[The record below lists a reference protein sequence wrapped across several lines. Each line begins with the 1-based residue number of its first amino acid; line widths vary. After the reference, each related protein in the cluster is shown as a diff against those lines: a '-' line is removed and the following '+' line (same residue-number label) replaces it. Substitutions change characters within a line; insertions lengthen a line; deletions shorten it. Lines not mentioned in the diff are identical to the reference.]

1 MALKIEKLAL
11 TLVLLVTLN
20 LYVFRTYREDTKQ
33 NFPPPPIS
41 VSVVIPVYNS
51 EEFIEKAIKS
61 LLSQTLKSIEFIFVD
76 DKSPDNSSQIIERYA
91 ATDRRFR
98 LIRNKKNM
106 GPGMSRNV
114 GIEAAYGQYVGFLD
128 PDDWVNPEFY
138 EALYEKA
145 TETASGTYDIA
156 KGQFVRVRNQTY
168 EYDKNDWWKVIGK
181 KKKIHEVFTWQH
193 YTAIFKRSILEE
205 HPDARYG
212 NNSYGEDAIFLMKT
226 CYYSNNI
233 TFSNIAKYYYFMRSG
248 SLSTRSQYV
257 LLYNTYHYLSEID
270 DFLKSVGD
278 SVVLERTRRD
288 TVKRIEK
295 MLKETKSPTDE
306 KERLIYKTIKD
317 FIDSIRPPE
326 EPRRTG
332 FLNRFN

>member
-1 MALKIEKLAL
+1 MPKKIEKLAVA
-11 TLVLLVTLN
+11 LVLLITLN
-20 LYVFRTYREDTKQ
+20 LYIFSSHRGSVKRDS
-33 NFPPPPIS
+33 PSPVIA

-51 EEFIEKAIKS
+51 QEFIERAIS
-61 LLSQTLKSIEFIFVD
+61 TLLNQTLKNIEFIFVD
-76 DKSPDNSSQIIERYA
+76 DKSPDNSSQVIEKYV

-98 LIRNKKNM
+98 LIRNEKNL
-106 GPGMSRNV
+106 GPGLTRNV

-145 TETASGTYDIA
+145 TETSRGSYDIA

-168 EYDKNDWWKVIGK
+168 EYDKNDWWKVIGRK
-181 KKKIHEVFTWQH
+181 RKIHEVFTWQH
-193 YTAIFKRSILEE
+193 YTAIFKRAVLEE

-212 NNSYGEDAIFLMKT
+212 NNSYGEDAIFLMKA

-233 TFSNIAKYYYFMRSG
+233 TFTNIAKYYYLMRSG

-257 LLYNTYHYLSEID
+257 LLYNTYQYFSEID
-270 DFLKSVGD
+270 DFLKAVGD
-278 SVVLERTRRD
+278 NSALEFTRKN

-295 MLKETKSPTDE
+295 MLRDAGKPSDE
-306 KERLIYKTIKD
+306 NERMIYKTVND
-317 FIDSIRPPE
+317 YLESIRPPKAQKKNS
-326 EPRRTG
+326 
-332 FLNRFN
+332 FLNFF